1 MFLSALPDG
10 RGTLMDRPMQVFL
23 AERATHQMTDTELRA
38 VHTALTRASSRLG
51 GGTTVRYIRSTYDR
65 SRGLWLAAFTADDL
79 DAVAMTIDLAQLPP
93 VSLTEAVELSTDDS
107 QW

>member
-1 MFLSALPDG
+1 MVLSALSDG

-38 VHTALTRASSRLG
+38 VHTALTQASSRLG
-51 GGTTVRYIRSTYDR
+51 GGTSVRYIRSTYDR